1 LDRKTNKESE
11 KESKINVMCI
21 TFLFLLFVFEKG
33 SLYCPGYHGTLYA
46 DLAGLKLK
54 FLLTSSSKHKGTKVE
69 GYRTVVLNLWVT
81 APTGTPRSTRKTH
94 ISGGLR
100 D

>member
-1 LDRKTNKESE
+1 GILLPATR
-11 KESKINVMCI
+11 I
-21 TFLFLLFVFEKG
+21 TDVHTVARVHSSGNLNSG